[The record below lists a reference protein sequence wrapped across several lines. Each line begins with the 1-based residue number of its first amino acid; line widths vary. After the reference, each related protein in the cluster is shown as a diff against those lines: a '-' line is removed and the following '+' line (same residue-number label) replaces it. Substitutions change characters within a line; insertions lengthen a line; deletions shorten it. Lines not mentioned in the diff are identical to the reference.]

1 MIQFI
6 DSQLDNISLSFPFD
20 TMDNTRVYEYEGSN
34 LLTTDLIYSYTAS
47 MPTYYHSP
55 PYISSHNSVIESIIF
70 FFFQY
75 SKSLVNTNLNLIR
88 YYAN

>member
-34 LLTTDLIYSYTAS
+34 LLTTD
-47 MPTYYHSP
+47 
-55 PYISSHNSVIESIIF
+55 
-70 FFFQY
+70 
-75 SKSLVNTNLNLIR
+75 
-88 YYAN
+88 